1 MQKWFHEDKNL
12 KESDIVYFKLTDS
25 PLAANWR
32 IGKIEYT
39 MTSKDGKVRTVGVS
53 YNHDTED
60 GQKVFKIV
68 DRPVRQVVKLM
79 NIDDTTIIEDIQK
92 VHMDARKRIGD
103 QKLVKDNAF
112 DNNLEEPR
120 VENAFDTNLHSASY
134 SLIKSTY
141 FSYTVRN
148 KPVRNSVY
156 LKEEKFAFL
165 VQTPS
170 LPVNLDKNVKSKEN
184 DAFLDWENL
193 FFNVNIDDD
202 DELDEEKTEIV
213 LI

>member
-1 MQKWFHEDKNL
+1 M
-12 KESDIVYFKLTDS
+12 
-25 PLAANWR
+25 
-32 IGKIEYT
+32 
-39 MTSKDGKVRTVGVS
+39 
-53 YNHDTED
+53 
-60 GQKVFKIV
+60 
-68 DRPVRQVVKLM
+68 
-79 NIDDTTIIEDIQK
+79 
-92 VHMDARKRIGD
+92 KRIGD
-103 QKLVKDNAF
+103 QKLADGNAF
-112 DNNLEEPR
+112 DNNLEDPR
-120 VENAFDTNLHSASY
+120 VENAFDTNLHSASD
-134 SLIKSTY
+134 SLKRSTY
-141 FSYTVRN
+141 ISYTVRN
-148 KPVRNSVY
+148 QSIRNSVC